1 MALVAQIKNLVNDA
15 VKDALGK
22 NADLT
27 ELDSSDV
34 VSLGKALSTYDA
46 YDGFYKSLVNRIV
59 RTIYFIRTYEA
70 NDRHI
75 LRDEHEYGAFVQKVY
90 YEAPEA
96 TDNPTFAVANDSGT
110 YSQQSPYDVEA
121 VVKVSSLIFGGQ
133 GTWTL
138 EVIRPE
144 EQIKTAFTSNGEMM
158 SFIDGIYVAVENRF
172 KLEQE
177 RLVAVA
183 VNTAIANSLN
193 HKKAR
198 NLLAEYNTKHADA
211 TLTVEKALESADFLK
226 YATKEINRT
235 IKNMGNMSTVF
246 NADGYETFTSK
257 DKLVVE
263 MLDEFASATAT
274 YLEADTYHKELV
286 ALPMYDSVSFWQSSG
301 SDYDFAQ
308 CSSIKMKGENLIT
321 DDNSTG
327 EVSQSGIICF
337 LHDVENVAAEFG
349 NRRTWE
355 IWNPRSEVMVHGEKA
370 RKGFAVD
377 GHANAYV
384 FYIAESAEG
393 TNLEGVEE
401 NPVG

>member
-1 MALVAQIKNLVNDA
+1 MTLVAQIKNLVNDA

-34 VSLGKALSTYDA
+34 VSLGKALSTYNA

-96 TDNPTFAVANDSGT
+96 TDNPTFAVANDSGR

-301 SDYDFAQ
+301 SEYDFAQ

-321 DDNSTG
+321 DDNLTG